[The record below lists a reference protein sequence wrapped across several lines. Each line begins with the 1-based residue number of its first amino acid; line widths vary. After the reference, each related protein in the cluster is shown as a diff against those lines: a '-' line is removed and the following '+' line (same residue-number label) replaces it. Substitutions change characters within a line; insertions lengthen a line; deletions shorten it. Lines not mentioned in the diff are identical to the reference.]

1 MDPESHNRYYMSF
14 VRNGKVIEQHVL
26 YSNEQV
32 KVFTAIARSKG
43 CEVEVY
49 GVDMLENPTYPNNND
64 ISIINI
70 TEPEK
75 KDWSRTIRCV
85 ETGQL
90 FATMR
95 ECSKHTGIPYMTI
108 VNCVKNKNATRGL
121 HFVLH
126 DGDIPEEIKAKKDEL
141 RIRSQISNKRRTAK
155 AILCINDGRRFNS
168 VLEVL
173 SEYRLS
179 NNTFYRNMKLGKP
192 TNGLQFQYV

>member
-32 KVFTAIARSKG
+32 KVFTAIGRKKG
-43 CEVEVY
+43 CEIEVY
-49 GVDMLENPTYPNNND
+49 GICLSENRIDANND
-64 ISIINI
+64 ISIKNI
-70 TEPEK
+70 TEAEK

-141 RIRSQISNKRRTAK
+141 RNRSQVSNKRRTAK

-168 VLEVL
+168 VMEVL

-179 NNTFYRNMKLGKP
+179 NNTFYYNMQRNRP
-192 TNGLQFQYV
+192 VNGLRFQYV

>member
-32 KVFTAIARSKG
+32 QVFTAIGRKKG

-70 TEPEK
+70 TEPEN
-75 KDWSRTIRCV
+75 KDWSKTIRCV
-85 ETGQL
+85 ETGQI
-90 FATMR
+90 FATIR
-95 ECSKHTGIPYMTI
+95 DCSKKTGIPYMTI
-108 VNCVKNKNATRGL
+108 YNCINNKNATRGL

-141 RIRSQISNKRRTAK
+141 RNCLRKANKGRCSK
-155 AILCINDGRRFNS
+155 SIICLNDGRKFTS
-168 VLEVL
+168 VMELL

-179 NNTFYRNMKLGKP
+179 SNTFYRNMRLGKT
-192 TNGLQFQYV
+192 TNGLRFQYV